1 MRLGRFPDTI
11 PSRKERLIVDL
22 SARNLRPQSIRSGGS
37 RTRGRGDRMSGYFFF
52 LLLLLTSVLCPN
64 ARFATPDVATKLRC
78 LFLCKLKM
86 SLGSF

>member
-22 SARNLRPQSIRSGGS
+22 SARNLRPRSIRSGGS

-52 LLLLLTSVLCPN
+52 
-64 ARFATPDVATKLRC
+64 FATFADVGPSQMPALQHQM
-78 LFLCKLKM
+78 LQP
-86 SLGSF
+86 S